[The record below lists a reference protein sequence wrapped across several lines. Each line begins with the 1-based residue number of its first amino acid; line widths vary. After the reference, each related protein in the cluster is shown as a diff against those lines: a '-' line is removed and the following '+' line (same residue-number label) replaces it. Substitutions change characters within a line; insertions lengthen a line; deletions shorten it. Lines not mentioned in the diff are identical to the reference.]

1 RSEVAQHLG
10 TMRDYLSLPE
20 PRPIDDAM
28 VRAAHTLHGAVA
40 MVDIPVLAAVLTPLE
55 SWFKRMRAQRAAPDA
70 QGVAAMRDAVAFT
83 DHVIAQFDSPQPDVP
98 DATALSE
105 RLASLRDTLPEASL
119 ADVLH
124 SEEAAENVQALAPA
138 EPVAEVAQ
146 EPSNEQVADLAG
158 FIDADAVAS
167 IGSPVTDEAHTA
179 HELAGAER
187 LAEEQRV
194 AEEQRLAAER
204 AEAERLE
211 AERQGQER
219 LAAEQAALE
228 AERAAEQERA
238 AQQAEAERVAEEQ
251 RVAAERAEAERLEA
265 ERQEQ
270 ERLAAEQAELE
281 RAEAERLAA
290 EQAEAERLA
299 EEQRVAEEQRIA
311 AERAEAERLEA
322 ERHEQE
328 RLAAER
334 AEAERAAEEQR
345 IAAERAEAE
354 RLEAERQEQE
364 RIEAERLAAEQEAER
379 QEQERLA
386 AEKAEADRIAA
397 AKLAEERR
405 QAAVARANVL
415 AALPPFPDDPQPE
428 GKLDLPDAD
437 PDLLEIFTQEGTE
450 LLDHSDGLLV
460 ALRDAPE
467 QREPV
472 AGLQRDLHTLKGG
485 ARVAGIAPIGDLAH
499 VMETLLEAVADG
511 RRE

>member
-1 RSEVAQHLG
+1 
-10 TMRDYLSLPE
+10 
-20 PRPIDDAM
+20 
-28 VRAAHTLHGAVA
+28 
-40 MVDIPVLAAVLTPLE
+40 
-55 SWFKRMRAQRAAPDA
+55 
-70 QGVAAMRDAVAFT
+70 
-83 DHVIAQFDSPQPDVP
+83 
-98 DATALSE
+98 
-105 RLASLRDTLPEASL
+105 
-119 ADVLH
+119 
-124 SEEAAENVQALAPA
+124 PA

-219 LAAEQAALE
+219 LAAEQA
-228 AERAAEQERA
+228 
-238 AQQAEAERVAEEQ
+238 
-251 RVAAERAEAERLEA
+251 
-265 ERQEQ
+265 
-270 ERLAAEQAELE
+270 ELE

-299 EEQRVAEEQRIA
+299 EEQRV
-311 AERAEAERLEA
+311 
-322 ERHEQE
+322 
-328 RLAAER
+328 
-334 AEAERAAEEQR
+334 AEEQR

-405 QAAVARANVL
+405 QAAVARAKVL

-511 RRE
+511 RRETDPLVLESLERGFDRLHQLLQRVMRGQAIAMPAKAIARFEQLSHGKVEADAAEPEQVHAETAPSAKKEKIAPRAAPTFEEESRVRKEMIRV